1 MANKITDEVIEYVG
15 ALAEL
20 ELNDEEKIQA
30 QKDMEMMLDYIDSL
44 NELDTSDVEPMSHVF
59 SISNVFRKDEV
70 TNSDSDGA
78 ATANA
83 PEVQDDAFVVSNV
96 FG

>member
-1 MANKITDEVIEYVG
+1 MANMITDEVIEYVG
-15 ALAEL
+15 VLAEL
-20 ELNDEEKIQA
+20 ELKDEEKIQA
-30 QKDMEMMLDYIDSL
+30 KKDMEMMLNYIDSL

-59 SISNVFRKDEV
+59 SISNVFREDCV
-70 TNSDSDGA
+70 TNVECDGE

-83 PEVQDDAFVVSNV
+83 PEVQDDAFVAPKV